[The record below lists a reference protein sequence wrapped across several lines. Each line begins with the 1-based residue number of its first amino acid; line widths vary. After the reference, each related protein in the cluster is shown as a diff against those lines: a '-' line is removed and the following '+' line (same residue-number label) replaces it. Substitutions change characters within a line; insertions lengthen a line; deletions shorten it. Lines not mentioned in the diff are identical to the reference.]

1 MSVAP
6 RRPTGGNNARPIE
19 IELPTP
25 HADQIRAL
33 SIPGRHKAI
42 RCGRRWGKTLLAET
56 MACEMAIDGKLV
68 GWFAPEY
75 KFLSEAYS
83 DIVEYLQP
91 LIYRSSRMDGV
102 IRLITGGRID
112 FWSLDNERA
121 GRSRRYHQVI
131 VDEAAF
137 CKPGM
142 LEIWRRSIEPTL
154 LDYVG
159 SAVAASNTNG
169 TDPDNFFYRLCTEPK
184 WGFSEYHAPSANNP
198 YLPLEEIEALRAR
211 THPLVFR
218 QEYLAEFV
226 DFGGESFF
234 TMASLL
240 DEAAQPVEF
249 PRLCDGVFAVIDTA
263 IKDGKEHDG
272 TAVLY
277 CASSM
282 HIGVPLTLLDY
293 DVLQIPGSLLED
305 WLPGVYRR
313 LEELSRACHAVHGA
327 MGVWIEDKGSGTIL
341 LQQAR
346 RRGWM
351 ARPIES
357 KLTDLGKD
365 ARAINVSGYVH
376 RGMVKLSRT
385 AYDRVM
391 IFKEVSRN
399 HLIGQ
404 VVGYRVGIDAG
415 HGSDDLLDCFTYA
428 TAIALGDA
436 KGF

>member
-1 MSVAP
+1 MA
-6 RRPTGGNNARPIE
+6 RAAAGGQIE
-19 IELPTP
+19 IELPVP
-25 HADQIRAL
+25 HTDQIKAL
-33 SIPGRHKAI
+33 SVPGRHKAI

-56 MACEMAIDGKLV
+56 MACEMAIAGKLV

-102 IRLITGGRID
+102 IRLTTGGRID

-142 LEIWRRSIEPTL
+142 IEIWRRSIEPTL

-159 SAVAASNTNG
+159 SALVASNTNG
-169 TDPDNFFYRLCTEPK
+169 VDPDNFFYRMCTEAK
-184 WGFSEYHAPSANNP
+184 WGFTEYHAPSVNNP
-198 YLPLEEIEALRAR
+198 YLPAEEIEALRQR

-226 DFGGESFF
+226 DFGGDAFF
-234 TMASLL
+234 TEASLL
-240 DEAAQPVEF
+240 DENHRSVEYPNF
-249 PRLCDGVFAVIDTA
+249 CDGVFAVIDTA

-272 TAVLY
+272 TAVIY
-277 CASSM
+277 FAASQ
-282 HIGVPLTLLDY
+282 HIGHPLTILDY
-293 DVLQIPGSLLED
+293 DVLQIQGSLLEA
-305 WLPGVYRR
+305 WLPGVYQH
-313 LEELSRACHAVHGA
+313 LEELARKCRARGGA
-327 MGVWIEDKGSGTIL
+327 LGAYIEDKASGSIL

-346 RRGWM
+346 RRGWK
-351 ARPIES
+351 AHPIDS

-376 RGMVKLSRT
+376 RGMVKLSQV

-391 IFKEVSRN
+391 IYKEVSRN
-399 HLIGQ
+399 HLLGQ
-404 VVGYRVGIDAG
+404 VVGYRVGIDNG
-415 HGSDDLLDCFTYA
+415 IGSDDLLDCFTYGIA
-428 TAIALGDA
+428 LALGDA

>member
-1 MSVAP
+1 
-6 RRPTGGNNARPIE
+6 
-19 IELPTP
+19 
-25 HADQIRAL
+25 
-33 SIPGRHKAI
+33 
-42 RCGRRWGKTLLAET
+42 

-75 KFLSEAYS
+75 KFLSEAYN
-83 DIVEYLQP
+83 DIVDYLSP

-102 IRLITGGRID
+102 IRLTTGGRID

-131 VDEAAF
+131 IDEAAF

-142 LEIWRRSIEPTL
+142 IEIWRKSIEPTL

-159 SAVAASNTNG
+159 SALAASNTNG
-169 TDPDNFFYRLCTEPK
+169 VDPDNFFYRLCTEPK
-184 WGFSEYHAPSANNP
+184 WGFVEYHAPSVNNP
-198 YLPLEEIEALRAR
+198 YLPAEEIEALRER
-211 THPLVFR
+211 TNPLVFR

-226 DFGGESFF
+226 DFGGASFF
-234 TMASLL
+234 TLDSLL
-240 DEAAQPVEF
+240 DNSEPVNF
-249 PRLCDGVFAVIDTA
+249 PLFCDGVFAVIDTA

-277 CASSM
+277 CSISM
-282 HIGVPLTLLDY
+282 HYGHPLILLDY
-293 DVLQIPGSLLED
+293 DVLQIPGSLLEE

-313 LEELSRACHAVHGA
+313 LEELSRICKARRGA
-327 MGVWIEDKGSGTIL
+327 LGVFIEDKGSGTIL

-346 RRGWM
+346 RRGWP
-351 ARPIES
+351 ANAIES

-376 RGMVKLSRT
+376 RGMVKISRQ
-385 AYDRVM
+385 AYDHVM

-399 HLIGQ
+399 HLLGQ
-404 VVGYRVGIDAG
+404 VVGYRVGVNGGI
-415 HGSDDLLDCFTYA
+415 GSDDLLDCFTYA
-428 TAIALGDA
+428 VAIALGDA